1 MAYPKIAYIFEHLM
15 NKKKIKKTIHAKE
28 YHIVIAMLRELRE
41 QKQLTQKGLADKI
54 GSDQTFISKIE
65 IGERRVDIIELK
77 YICEAL
83 DIELVEFIKQVEL
96 KIKSKIK

>member
-1 MAYPKIAYIFEHLM
+1 M

-83 DIELVEFIKQVEL
+83 DIELVEFIRQVEL

>member
-1 MAYPKIAYIFEHLM
+1 M
-15 NKKKIKKTIHAKE
+15 
-28 YHIVIAMLRELRE
+28 IAMLRELRE

-83 DIELVEFIKQVEL
+83 DIELVEFIRQVEL

>member
-1 MAYPKIAYIFEHLM
+1 M

-41 QKQLTQKGLADKI
+41 HKQLTQTGLADKI

-65 IGERRVDIIELK
+65 IGERRLDIIELK

-83 DIELVEFIKQVEL
+83 DIDLVEFIKLVEL
-96 KIKSKIK
+96 KIKSKVK

>member
-1 MAYPKIAYIFEHLM
+1 M

-28 YHIVIAMLRELRE
+28 YHIVIAMLRKLRE

-83 DIELVEFIKQVEL
+83 DIELVQFIKQVE
-96 KIKSKIK
+96 SKIKGKIK

>member
-1 MAYPKIAYIFEHLM
+1 M
-15 NKKKIKKTIHAKE
+15 NNRKIKKTIHAKE
-28 YHIVIAMLRELRE
+28 YHVVIGMLRELRE

-77 YICEAL
+77 YICDAL

>member
-1 MAYPKIAYIFEHLM
+1 M
-15 NKKKIKKTIHAKE
+15 NNNKIKKTIHAKE
-28 YHIVIAMLRELRE
+28 YHIVISLLRELRE

-77 YICEAL
+77 YICDAL
-83 DIELVEFIKQVEL
+83 EIELVEFVRQVEI
-96 KIKSKIK
+96 KIKNKNK

>member
-1 MAYPKIAYIFEHLM
+1 MD
-15 NKKKIKKTIHAKE
+15 NNKKIKKTIHAKE
-28 YHIVIAMLRELRE
+28 YHVLIALLRELRE
-41 QKQLTQKGLADKI
+41 QKQLTQKDLADKI

-83 DIELVEFIKQVEL
+83 EVGIVEFISQVEL
-96 KIKSKIK
+96 KIKNKKNGRHN

>member
-1 MAYPKIAYIFEHLM
+1 M
-15 NKKKIKKTIHAKE
+15 
-28 YHIVIAMLRELRE
+28 IAMLRELRE

-65 IGERRVDIIELK
+65 IGERRLDIIELK

-83 DIELVEFIKQVEL
+83 DIELVEFIEQVES

>member
-1 MAYPKIAYIFEHLM
+1 M

-83 DIELVEFIKQVEL
+83 DIELVEFIKQVES

>member
-1 MAYPKIAYIFEHLM
+1 MIAF
-15 NKKKIKKTIHAKE
+15 
-28 YHIVIAMLRELRE
+28 LRELRE
-41 QKQLTQKGLADKI
+41 QKQLTQKELADKI

-83 DIELVEFIKQVEL
+83 EIDIVEFIQQVEL
-96 KIKSKIK
+96 KIKSKKK